1 MVKMYIPK
9 EFIENIKE
17 KITKSDEEYMLESL
31 TGAIDRIQKTFPR
44 YGSFLMEFVQN
55 ADDAKSQSLKIEILQ
70 NSIKISNDGI
80 PFTEEN
86 VKPICKVGRSSKSP
100 EDFIGYLG
108 VGFKSVFLIS
118 DCPEIYSGNFRF
130 KFDKNSWDNPTNI
143 PWQVIPLWIEE
154 SLIDPNSNY
163 KTIFNLPLKNVKL
176 IEVLKEE
183 VAPDHLNDRILLFL
197 RNIRKIEIIDHNQNI
212 TRVIAK
218 SLFCKTSEYEIYSV
232 NESINED
239 YENQDFWLIFRSTI
253 PVPDDVKEDFV
264 TKEWERENV
273 EKREVV
279 AAFKLDEEQNL
290 IKEEKGTAH
299 IGVFSFLPLKEV
311 ESGLN
316 FLMQADFLTTPGR
329 GELARES
336 LWNNWLANEIYN
348 LIIEKCLPELLEHEK
363 WKLNVT
369 KILMSGEGGH
379 ELFNENIKKPLKL
392 YLENNPV
399 LIAEDGSTIRAK
411 AAVSIPTNLKKL
423 LSDSDLTILYPGK
436 KILNQNCSVPW
447 EIDTYIESEPTFN
460 ASSGLSEKMDE
471 LLNMK
476 KDEHDIEFFVNFY
489 YKYLVD
495 YKNSTRNTLS
505 KLKSHNIVL
514 TNDWNLTNVHSTYIN
529 NDKIEIP
536 EKIEGSLKIIHPNLS
551 QDSEI
556 LELFKVLDVEILSE
570 THIQSIIKTKEIP
583 QLSEKWT
590 SLSEN
595 EKIAKTKECK
605 KLYEDR
611 QINAKDLGF
620 LELMSK
626 NNEWL
631 KAEDLT
637 FSKEYNPHH
646 KIEELYTRALLTHED
661 LQRLDIKFLN
671 AAYIMDIE
679 ENEQESWYNFFND
692 LGLEKNLNTDNIVER
707 IGINTALEFEKF
719 KNRDAKELTRSEES
733 GGYDIE
739 SNSRERLIEVKGR
752 KDSSPKIWL
761 THKQIIKAN
770 EEGDK
775 YYLYAVRDA
784 LKYPILSEIK
794 GLKLLDVDYSM
805 SIDFNK
811 WKELSE
817 EDFQPSL

>member
-1 MVKMYIPK
+1 MSASK
-9 EFIENIKE
+9 EFIETIKE
-17 KITKSDEEYMLESL
+17 KIIKSDEEYILDSL

-55 ADDAKSQSLKIEILQ
+55 ADDANSQSLKIEILQ
-70 NSIKISNDGI
+70 DSMKISNDGI

-86 VKPICKVGRSSKSP
+86 VKPICKVGRSSKTP
-100 EDFIGYLG
+100 DDFIGYLG
-108 VGFKSVFLIS
+108 VGFKAVFLIS
-118 DCPEIYSGNFRF
+118 DCPEIFSGNFRF
-130 KFDKNSWDNPTNI
+130 KFDKYNWDNPTNI

-154 SLIDPNSNY
+154 SLIDQNSNY
-163 KTIFNLPLKNVKL
+163 QTIFNIPLKDVKL

-197 RNIRKIEIIDHNQNI
+197 RNIRKIEIIDHNQN
-212 TRVIAK
+212 TKRVIVK
-218 SLFCKTSEYEIYSV
+218 SLFCKTKEYEIYSV
-232 NESINED
+232 NETINED
-239 YENQDFWLIFRSTI
+239 PKNQDFWLIFRSTI
-253 PVPDDVKEDFV
+253 PVPDNVKEDFV

-273 EKREVV
+273 ENREVV
-279 AAFKLDEEQNL
+279 VAFKLDDGNNL

-311 ESGLN
+311 DSGLN

-363 WKLNVT
+363 WKLNIT
-369 KILMSGEGGH
+369 NILMSSEGGH

-411 AAVSIPTNLKKL
+411 EAVSITTKLKKM
-423 LSDSDLTILYPGK
+423 LSDDDLTILYPGK
-436 KILNQNCSVPW
+436 KILDQNCSVPY
-447 EIDTYIESEPTFN
+447 EIDYYIEREPTFN
-460 ASSGLSEKMDE
+460 ASSGLSEKMNE
-471 LLNMK
+471 LLNIK
-476 KDEHDIEFFVNFY
+476 KDGRDIKFFVDFY
-489 YKYLVD
+489 HKYLID
-495 YKNSTRNTLS
+495 YTNSTQNTLN

-514 TNDWNLTNVHSTYIN
+514 TDDWNLINVHSAYIYIN
-529 NDKIEIP
+529 SDGVKIP
-536 EKIEGSLKIIHPNLS
+536 DSIEGSLKIIHLNLS

-570 THIQSIIKTKEIP
+570 THIQNIIKIKEIP
-583 QLSEKWT
+583 QLIENWT

-611 QINAKDLGF
+611 QINAKDLDF

-637 FSKEYNPHH
+637 FAKEYKPQH
-646 KIEELYTRALLTHED
+646 KIEELYKRALLTPED
-661 LQRLDIKFLN
+661 LQRLNINFLN
-671 AAYIMDIE
+671 DVYIMDIE
-679 ENEQESWYNFFND
+679 KNEHESWYDFFKN

-707 IGINTALEFEKF
+707 IGINTALEFERF

-761 THKQIIKAN
+761 THKQITKVN

-794 GLKLLDVDYSM
+794 GLKLLDVNYSM

-817 EDFQPSL
+817 EDFQPSI

>member
-1 MVKMYIPK
+1 MKMSTPK

-17 KITKSDEEYMLESL
+17 KITKSDEEYILESL

-130 KFDKNSWDNPTNI
+130 KFDKNGWDNPTNI

-154 SLIDPNSNY
+154 SLIDLNSNY
-163 KTIFNLPLKNVKL
+163 QTIFNLPLKDVKL

-183 VAPDHLNDRILLFL
+183 VAPDHLNNRILLFL
-197 RNIRKIEIIDHNQNI
+197 RNIRNIEIIDHNQNI
-212 TRVIAK
+212 KRVITK

-239 YENQDFWLIFRSTI
+239 SENQDFWLIFRSTI
-253 PVPDDVKEDFV
+253 PVPDNVKEDFV

-279 AAFKLDEEQNL
+279 AAFKLDEEKNL

-348 LIIEKCLPELLEHEK
+348 LIIEKCLPELLKHEK

-369 KILMSGEGGH
+369 KILMSSEGGH

-411 AAVSIPTNLKKL
+411 EAVSIPTNLKKI
-423 LSDSDLTILYPGK
+423 LSDGDLTILYPGK
-436 KILNQNCSVPW
+436 KILHQNCLVPW
-447 EIDTYIESEPTFN
+447 EIDNYIENEPTFN
-460 ASSGLSEKMDE
+460 ATSGLSDKMGE
-471 LLNMK
+471 LLNQK
-476 KDEHDIEFFVNFY
+476 KDGKDIEFFIKFY
-489 YKYLVD
+489 HEYLLN
-495 YKNSTRNTLS
+495 YKNSISSTLN
-505 KLKSHNIVL
+505 KLKSHNIIL
-514 TNDWNLTNVHSTYIN
+514 TDDWNLTTPHSTYIN
-529 NDKIEIP
+529 NDRIEIP
-536 EKIEGSLKIIHPNLS
+536 DKIGGSLKIIHPNLS

-556 LELFKVLDVEILSE
+556 LELFKVLEIEILSE

-605 KLYEDR
+605 KLYAGH

-631 KAEDLT
+631 KPEDLT

-646 KIEELYTRALLTHED
+646 KIEELYKRALLTPED

-679 ENEQESWYNFFND
+679 ENEQKSWYDFFND
-692 LGLEKNLNTDNIVER
+692 LGLEENLDKENIVQR
-707 IGINTALEFEKF
+707 IGINTALEFERF

-752 KDSSPKIWL
+752 SDSSPKIWL
-761 THKQIIKAN
+761 THKQITKVN

-775 YYLYAVRDA
+775 YYIYAVRDA

-794 GLKLLDVDYSM
+794 GFKLLDVNYSM

-811 WKELSE
+811 WKELSD
-817 EDFQPSL
+817 EDFQPST